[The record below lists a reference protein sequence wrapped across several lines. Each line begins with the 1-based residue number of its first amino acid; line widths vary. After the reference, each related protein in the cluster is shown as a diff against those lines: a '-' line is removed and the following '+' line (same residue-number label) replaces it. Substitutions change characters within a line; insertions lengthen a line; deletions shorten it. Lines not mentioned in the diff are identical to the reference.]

1 MNLSSLYSE
10 ILDTRLSTLR
20 KSVIL
25 QQVIIEL
32 KSEASNLKVGTR
44 LRTNKEAQIESLS
57 LFLEEITNGTTKLSS
72 IGLRIIE
79 ELASYKLKKQKEGFE
94 KWLNSKK

>member
-1 MNLSSLYSE
+1 
-10 ILDTRLSTLR
+10 
-20 KSVIL
+20 VIL

>member
-44 LRTNKEAQIESLS
+44 LRTNKEAQIESLR